1 MENPSHALAG
11 WLAGGHVRTCA
22 SHSASALLITRIYFS
37 SWRAVLSQGA
47 GVNPNCS
54 FTASAAASSPSADG
68 DRGDGLAARVADYR
82 HFIFKGRHVAPPC
95 TPGSL
100 KRRWESACVN
110 VEAKELKH
118 LDVSLLAL
126 RVYWDKSQQTCTF
139 LRCILEMTHVT
150 GSRPLAVFLLDTP
163 TTAATTATTTGG

>member
-1 MENPSHALAG
+1 MHAG
-11 WLAGGHVRTCA
+11 EFEETVGEC
-22 SHSASALLITRIYFS
+22 
-37 SWRAVLSQGA
+37 
-47 GVNPNCS
+47 
-54 FTASAAASSPSADG
+54 
-68 DRGDGLAARVADYR
+68 
-82 HFIFKGRHVAPPC
+82 
-95 TPGSL
+95 
-100 KRRWESACVN
+100 ACVN

-163 TTAATTATTTGG
+163 HHRRRRHHRGLEHKASQ